1 MRVKWVLIGFGLVYL
16 LFALSFL
23 PVEKVLPASLDDAWE
38 IFTGVLWALMTI
50 ISVGL
55 LQVTAPLVAP
65 FSGGGGVSRGVAAE
79 GLLAVI
85 LIAVAVFS
93 AVCLCNKDLT
103 PGRRGTYTFVLLL
116 ALTLVAMVRFTMYS
130 WSHFA

>member
-1 MRVKWVLIGFGLVYL
+1 MRVKSVLIGFGVINL

-23 PVEKVLPASLDDAWE
+23 PVEKILPASLEDPWE
-38 IFTGVLWALMTI
+38 IFTGVLWGLMTI
-50 ISVGL
+50 ISISL

-65 FSGGGGVSRGVAAE
+65 FLGAGISRVLVGE
-79 GLLAVI
+79 GLLAAI
-85 LIAVAVFS
+85 LIAVAVCF
-93 AVCLCNKDLT
+93 AVCLRSKDLT
-103 PGRRGTYTFVLLL
+103 PGRRGTYTFFLLL